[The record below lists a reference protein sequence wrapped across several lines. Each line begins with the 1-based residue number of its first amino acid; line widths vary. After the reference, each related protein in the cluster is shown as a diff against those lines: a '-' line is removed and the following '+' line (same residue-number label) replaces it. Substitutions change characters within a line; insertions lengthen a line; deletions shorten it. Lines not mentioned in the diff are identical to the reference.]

1 MALITSR
8 FFDLFE
14 RAALSRARR
23 QKHQVSSD
31 FYLKNEH
38 QLPVSGEAT
47 AVALAKIDE
56 SKSGALSNDGTV
68 VHVSIVVSDVRR
80 REKEGERERER
91 WGKTFSRGEL
101 FASRIKFPETLTR
114 HN

>member
-1 MALITSR
+1 MTLITSG
-8 FFDLFE
+8 FFNLFE

-38 QLPVSGEAT
+38 QLPVSDEAT

-80 REKEGERERER
+80 REKEGERESER
-91 WGKTFSRGEL
+91 GGGKRFPGENYSQAGL
-101 FASRIKFPETLTR
+101 NSPRP
-114 HN
+114 